1 MEVHSRNSV
10 RRVELEDATSVAAVD
25 RDFAESAYRSVQ
37 PSAGK
42 RTPRAKPPL

>member
-25 RDFAESAYRSVQ
+25 RDFAESANRSIQ
-37 PSAGK
+37 PSAGN
-42 RTPRAKPPL
+42 RTPGAKSTL